1 MFSSTT
7 KDVSKVDLYKI
18 FGDFDKKRKRS
29 SLPSLTA
36 AIKQLVGDMAEELA
50 ADEETLNLLKCD
62 TMEDVITLA
71 KNNPEEYSKRMSE
84 IRESEDYRAGSSCIE
99 ERMESSLTI
108 LFLLESFTE
117 NGVFPEIK
125 DNAPEEEES
134 NRCKKPKLVSK
145 DGSSE

>member
-18 FGDFDKKRKRS
+18 FGDFDKKRKRL
-29 SLPSLTA
+29 SLPSLTT
-36 AIKQLVGDMAEELA
+36 AIKQLVEDMAEEFA
-50 ADEETLNLLKCD
+50 VEETLNSLKCD
-62 TMEDVITLA
+62 TMDDVITLA

-84 IRESEDYRAGSSCIE
+84 IRESENYLAVQ
-99 ERMESSLTI
+99 ERMEASLTI

-125 DNAPEEEES
+125 DDAPEEELDEES

>member
-29 SLPSLTA
+29 SLPSLTT
-36 AIKQLVGDMAEELA
+36 AIKQLVEDMAEELA

-71 KNNPEEYSKRMSE
+71 KNNPEEYNKRILS
-84 IRESEDYRAGSSCIE
+84 
-99 ERMESSLTI
+99 I
-108 LFLLESFTE
+108 LFLLESFTD
-117 NGVFPEIK
+117 NGIHPEIE
-125 DNAPEEEES
+125 DDAPEEELDEES